1 MNPDRQ
7 QLAALS
13 PQPPPLPNTGDV
25 WAEVIADTPESDP
38 LRPLFVARR
47 EMGKAKYGT
56 YLGRDNG
63 RDFRADAV
71 QEGVDG
77 VAYCRGA
84 RDVVGEFLFKT
95 AIRWVM
101 WGRL

>member
-13 PQPPPLPNTGDV
+13 AQPPPIPNTGDV
-25 WAEVIADTPESDP
+25 WAEIIADTPETDP

-47 EMGKAKYGT
+47 EMGIAKYGT
-56 YLGRDNG
+56 ALGRGNG

-77 VAYCRGA
+77 IAYCRGA
-84 RDVVGEFLFKT
+84 RDRVGEWLFKV
-95 AIRWVM
+95 AVRWLV
-101 WGRL
+101 WRGR